1 MVVEI
6 GLIGVG
12 TIFYHVV
19 EGWGWLDSV
28 YFCVVTLATVGYGD
42 LHPDTPLAKLFTIP
56 YIIFGVAMLGVFIQ
70 LAGKAALESLQE
82 STEKRQQRLEARRA
96 KTEEP

>member
-6 GLIGVG
+6 GLISSG
-12 TIFYHVV
+12 TIFYRLV
-19 EGWGWLDSV
+19 EGWGWLDSL

-42 LHPDTPLAKLFTIP
+42 LHPVTPLAKLFTIP

-70 LAGKAALESLQE
+70 LAGRAALESLQE
-82 STEKRQQRLEARRA
+82 TSEKR
-96 KTEEP
+96 